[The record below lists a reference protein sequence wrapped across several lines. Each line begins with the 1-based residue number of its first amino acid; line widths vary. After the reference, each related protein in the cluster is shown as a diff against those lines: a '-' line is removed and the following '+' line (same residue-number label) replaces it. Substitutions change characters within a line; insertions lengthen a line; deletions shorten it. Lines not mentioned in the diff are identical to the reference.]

1 MKKITI
7 CFFLNL
13 FLFSYSFAGVTQM
26 RLWECSHFHNPIL
39 PAPYTHFKQRLNVFE
54 REVNH
59 CSKKTSK
66 TTWTFQ
72 ELDRKLLEMVESQNR
87 HPVLDYTLET
97 VSLISPFIEGG
108 LTLERY
114 VKAYIKQ
121 DESMKNI
128 GIIAVA
134 ALIGTQIIN
143 VVLKYVID
151 RDRPDLGARNYR
163 PRLLN
168 TKLTPS
174 FPSGHTASSFAF
186 ANVMGAKYA
195 KYKVCLLGY
204 AGLSGYSQMYVGN
217 HYPSDVFAGAL
228 LGYSISEVTL
238 RYETVTKLFFKKEKF
253 DQKK

>member
-1 MKKITI
+1 
-7 CFFLNL
+7 
-13 FLFSYSFAGVTQM
+13 M
-26 RLWECSHFHNPIL
+26 RLWEYSHFHNPIL
-39 PAPYTHFKQRLNVFE
+39 TDSYTHFAQRLNVFE
-54 REVNH
+54 QGVNPH
-59 CSKKTSK
+59 SKETSK
-66 TTWTFQ
+66 ATWKVQ

-87 HPVLDYTLET
+87 YPVLDYTLET

-108 LTLERY
+108 LTLEQY
-114 VKAYIKQ
+114 VKAHIKQ
-121 DESMKNI
+121 DKSLKNI
-128 GIIAVA
+128 GIIAAA

-186 ANVMGAKYA
+186 ANVMGAKYT
-195 KYKVCLLGY
+195 KYKVYLIGY

-228 LGYSISEVTL
+228 LGYSFGEVAL
-238 RYETVTKLFFKKEKF
+238 RYETVIISTFLFF
-253 DQKK
+253 

>member
-1 MKKITI
+1 MKKVTI

-13 FLFSYSFAGVTQM
+13 FLFSYSFAGITQM

-39 PAPYTHFKQRLNVFE
+39 PDSYTHFGQRLNVLE
-54 REVNH
+54 QWVNPD
-59 CSKKTSK
+59 SKETSK
-66 TTWTFQ
+66 ATWKVQ

-108 LTLERY
+108 LTLEQY

-121 DESMKNI
+121 DKSLKKI
-128 GIIAVA
+128 GIIAAA

-195 KYKVCLLGY
+195 RV
-204 AGLSGYSQMYVGN
+204 
-217 HYPSDVFAGAL
+217 
-228 LGYSISEVTL
+228 
-238 RYETVTKLFFKKEKF
+238 
-253 DQKK
+253 